1 MIPIYSKVG
10 QEMWHHFEKLV
21 NWYGKK
27 VLFPVFLENNSFN
40 FYLNLEVKSTENNNV
55 NGADQFSSKN
65 CQQSG
70 NGDGRAV
77 RS

>member
-1 MIPIYSKVG
+1 M
-10 QEMWHHFEKLV
+10 
-21 NWYGKK
+21 NWYGKDE
-27 VLFPVFLENNSFN
+27 LNPVFLENNIFN
-40 FYLNLEVKSTENNNV
+40 FYLNREVKSTENNNV
-55 NGADQFSSKN
+55 NVADHFLAKN

>member
-1 MIPIYSKVG
+1 MT
-10 QEMWHHFEKLV
+10 M
-21 NWYGKK
+21 YGKNE
-27 VLFPVFLENNSFN
+27 LIPVYPENNIFN
-40 FYLNLEVKSTENNNV
+40 FYLNREVKSTGINNV
-55 NGADQFSSKN
+55 KDADHFLAKN